1 MSLQGSLG
9 IERMCRRTL
18 SVSAKDSFAT
28 SEMNDSACCLVR
40 LGVHKKRKDI
50 LLLLVISGLNFACN
64 HRVAVLGRSDLSLSR
79 AGGYTLVSYLKSKG
93 KFRMKRIAVLTLLV
107 ALGVAWSIP
116 AKAQR
121 MSVEENARQ
130 SRKAD
135 KKQQKMNRKAAKKQQ
150 KAMKKYEKAQR
161 RAQRKTDKK
170 ANHRAK
176 RT

>member
-1 MSLQGSLG
+1 MSLFTG
-9 IERMCRRTL
+9 
-18 SVSAKDSFAT
+18 
-28 SEMNDSACCLVR
+28 
-40 LGVHKKRKDI
+40 
-50 LLLLVISGLNFACN
+50 
-64 HRVAVLGRSDLSLSR
+64 GR
-79 AGGYTLVSYLKSKG
+79 YTLVPHLKSKG

-116 AKAQR
+116 AEAQR

-135 KKQQKMNRKAAKKQQ
+135 KKQQKMNRKAAKKQR

-161 RAQRKTDKK
+161 RAQRKADKK